1 MSITDRQRLKLL
13 RTLETA
19 IGPEDAGTLMDHLP
33 PVTWANVATV
43 DHVSSVGHQTATAL
57 RGEMQVLS
65 TQLRSE
71 MNQLGTELR
80 TEMNQLGVQLRGE
93 MNQLGIELRSEVERV
108 ACAER
113 QRCRA
118 ARRCQHRLD
127 QQQPREP
134 GCLKRGGQKIERA
147 IGDDADPQK
156 PKRLQLRHG
165 LDRTARQPFQL
176 QLLHGPQLFAGHA
189 VKALG
194 QLPLRVGT

>member
-13 RTLETA
+13 RTLETV

-93 MNQLGIELRSEVERV
+93 MNQLGIELRSEVDQHGSRLE
-108 ACAER
+108 
-113 QRCRA
+113 A
-118 ARRCQHRLD
+118 A
-127 QQQPREP
+127 
-134 GCLKRGGQKIERA
+134 IERGFRRRILALGTLGTAWFA
-147 IGDDADPQK
+147 IATTI
-156 PKRLQLRHG
+156 LQL
-165 LDRTARQPFQL
+165 A
-176 QLLHGPQLFAGHA
+176 
-189 VKALG
+189 K
-194 QLPLRVGT
+194 

>member
-13 RTLETA
+13 RTLETV

-80 TEMNQLGVQLRGE
+80 GE
-93 MNQLGIELRSEVERV
+93 MNQLGIELRSEVDQHGSRLE
-108 ACAER
+108 
-113 QRCRA
+113 A
-118 ARRCQHRLD
+118 A
-127 QQQPREP
+127 
-134 GCLKRGGQKIERA
+134 IERGFRRQILALGTLGTAWFA
-147 IGDDADPQK
+147 IATTI
-156 PKRLQLRHG
+156 LQL
-165 LDRTARQPFQL
+165 A
-176 QLLHGPQLFAGHA
+176 
-189 VKALG
+189 K
-194 QLPLRVGT
+194 

>member
-13 RTLETA
+13 RTLETV

-80 TEMNQLGVQLRGE
+80 
-93 MNQLGIELRSEVERV
+93 SEVDQHGSRLE
-108 ACAER
+108 
-113 QRCRA
+113 A
-118 ARRCQHRLD
+118 A
-127 QQQPREP
+127 
-134 GCLKRGGQKIERA
+134 IERGFRRQILALGTLGTAWFA
-147 IGDDADPQK
+147 IATTI
-156 PKRLQLRHG
+156 LQL
-165 LDRTARQPFQL
+165 A
-176 QLLHGPQLFAGHA
+176 
-189 VKALG
+189 K
-194 QLPLRVGT
+194 

>member
-13 RTLETA
+13 RTLETV

-93 MNQLGIELRSEVERV
+93 MNQLGIELRSEVDQHGSRLE
-108 ACAER
+108 
-113 QRCRA
+113 A
-118 ARRCQHRLD
+118 A
-127 QQQPREP
+127 
-134 GCLKRGGQKIERA
+134 IERGFRRQILALGTLGTAWFA
-147 IGDDADPQK
+147 IATTI
-156 PKRLQLRHG
+156 LQL
-165 LDRTARQPFQL
+165 A
-176 QLLHGPQLFAGHA
+176 
-189 VKALG
+189 K
-194 QLPLRVGT
+194 

>member
-13 RTLETA
+13 RTLETV

-80 TEMNQLGVQLRGE
+80 TEMNELGIQLRGE
-93 MNQLGIELRSEVERV
+93 MNQLGIELRSEVDQHGSRLE
-108 ACAER
+108 
-113 QRCRA
+113 A
-118 ARRCQHRLD
+118 A
-127 QQQPREP
+127 
-134 GCLKRGGQKIERA
+134 IERGFRRQILALGTLGTAWFA
-147 IGDDADPQK
+147 IATTI
-156 PKRLQLRHG
+156 LQL
-165 LDRTARQPFQL
+165 A
-176 QLLHGPQLFAGHA
+176 
-189 VKALG
+189 K
-194 QLPLRVGT
+194 